1 DVPFASYDTNDTAA
15 AAAAELDSLG
25 SYYRGPRDQNGKVTT
40 DLLFRGPFVGE
51 TAGPYMSQ
59 LMFTPTSMG
68 AQTIDQKLQ
77 TFSPGQEFMTDTDTF
92 LQVQNGVSTGKTLQF
107 DAVSRYLYNGRG
119 LAAYTHVDVLY
130 QAYFTGLLVLGTLG
144 VPANPGNPY
153 LNSTKQ
159 NGFSTFGGPDYTAA
173 VGEIAARALNKVW
186 YQKWLV
192 HLTHRPE
199 SGGGVLHQILSGNSK
214 KIDATLNSNILN
226 SQAPQMV
233 FSQYGTFLLPQPFPE
248 GSPTHPS
255 YPTGHGTVGGACITL
270 LKFFFDGSY
279 VIPNPMVP
287 SADGTSLEPYTGSD
301 KLTVN
306 GELNKLARNVTFGH
320 GVFSS
325 IHWRSDSDVSML
337 LGEAVALSWL
347 QDRAQTY
354 KEKFTI
360 QIQRLDGSTATI
372 SNE

>member
-1 DVPFASYDTNDTAA
+1 
-15 AAAAELDSLG
+15 
-25 SYYRGPRDQNGKVTT
+25 
-40 DLLFRGPFVGE
+40 
-51 TAGPYMSQ
+51 M
-59 LMFTPTSMG
+59 
-68 AQTIDQKLQ
+68 
-77 TFSPGQEFMTDTDTF
+77 
-92 LQVQNGVSTGKTLQF
+92 
-107 DAVSRYLYNGRG
+107 
-119 LAAYTHVDVLY
+119 
-130 QAYFTGLLVLGTLG
+130 GTLG

-153 LNSTKQ
+153 LKSTKQ

-173 VGEIAARALNKVW
+173 VGEIAARALSKVW

-199 SGGGVLHQILSGNSK
+199 SGGGVLQQILSGNSK
-214 KIDATLNSNILN
+214 KIDATLNSNVLN
-226 SQAPQMV
+226 AQAPQMV
-233 FSQYGTFLLPQPFPE
+233 FSQFGTFLLPQAFPE

-270 LKFFFDGSY
+270 LKFYFDGSY

-287 SADGTSLEPYTGSD
+287 SADGTSLEPYTGGD
-301 KLTVN
+301 QLTVN
-306 GELNKLARNVTFGH
+306 GELNKLAHNVTYGH
-320 GVFSS
+320 GIHSS

-337 LGEAVALSWL
+337 LGEAIALSWL

-360 QIQRLDGSTATI
+360 QLQRLDGSTATI